1 MAYEL
6 KGTIKRIYDTQT
18 FPSGFTKREFVI
30 TTSENY
36 PQEIKLEFVKEKVS
50 LLDKYQEGDSVEVG
64 FDVRG
69 NEYNDKYYVN
79 LAAWKIKSLDADA
92 KPEASRNEPSAHAAA
107 TPIPAL
113 DEDEGD
119 GGIPF

>member
-6 KGTIKRIYDTQT
+6 KGTIKRIYDTQQ
-18 FPSGFTKREFVI
+18 FPSGLTKREFVV

-50 LLDKYQEGDSVEVG
+50 LLDKYREGDSVEVG

-69 NEYNDKYYVN
+69 NEFNDKYYVN
-79 LAAWKIKSLDADA
+79 LAAWKIRSLDTDA

-107 TPIPAL
+107 PLIPTL
-113 DEDEGD
+113 DEDD